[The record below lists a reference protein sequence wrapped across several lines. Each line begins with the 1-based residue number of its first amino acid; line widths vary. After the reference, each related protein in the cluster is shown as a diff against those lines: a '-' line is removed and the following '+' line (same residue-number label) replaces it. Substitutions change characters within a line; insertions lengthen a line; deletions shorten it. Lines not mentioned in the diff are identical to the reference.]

1 MGETS
6 VGASLVADKKT
17 KAPAVETPETD
28 APTWLDR
35 LADSF
40 QPESRGARALGTLMR
55 IVGVTAG
62 LAIAIGLLVGRDPL
76 LRRVGELREAPIK
89 ARFEWP
95 LVKQQ
100 GARPATWVPRVV
112 QDSLVHLVESN
123 VSMNPFDTASLER
136 GRRLLLATGWFESVD
151 TLVRGPNGIITIDA
165 TWRVPVAL
173 VRKNNRDYLV
183 GRDAAPI
190 RIPDGFKPMPG
201 LYVIENPLLEPPVE
215 GGRLAYGTPWS
226 GGDVQA
232 ALDLLD
238 LLKDSPAQQQ
248 ITGIDL
254 AEYLTQDEPKL
265 LIVTDRRTKI
275 VWGSAIGELAP
286 GQVPVERRLARL
298 EQQLRGFGRIDA
310 QQERLEIYTPVVLVD
325 KTAQRG

>member
-1 MGETS
+1 MAE
-6 VGASLVADKKT
+6 KK
-17 KAPAVETPETD
+17 KAPETPED

-35 LADSF
+35 LADNF
-40 QPESRGARALGTLMR
+40 QPDSSGARALGVVMR
-55 IVGVTAG
+55 ILGVTAG
-62 LAIAIGLLVGRDPL
+62 LALAVGLLVGRDPL
-76 LRRVGELREAPIK
+76 LRRVGELRESPVK
-89 ARFEWP
+89 AHFDWP
-95 LVKQQ
+95 LVKQA

-123 VSMNPFDTASLER
+123 VSMNPFDTGSLER

-151 TLVRGPNGIITIDA
+151 RLVRRPGGTIDVDA
-165 TWRVPVAL
+165 TWRIPVAL

-201 LYVIENPLLEPPVE
+201 LYIIENPLLEPPTDA
-215 GGRLAYGTPWS
+215 GKLAYGTPWS

-238 LLKDSPAQQQ
+238 VLKDSPAQRQ

-254 AEYLTQDEPKL
+254 SEYLTQDEPKL
-265 LIVTDRRTKI
+265 LIVTDRRTRI

-286 GQVPVERRLARL
+286 GQVPIERRIARL

-310 QQERLEIYTPVVLVD
+310 QQDRLEIYTPVVLVD

>member
-1 MGETS
+1 MAEK
-6 VGASLVADKKT
+6 KKT
-17 KAPAVETPETD
+17 PEADT
-28 APTWLDR
+28 AEPGPSWLDR
-35 LADSF
+35 LADKF
-40 QPESRGARALGTLMR
+40 QPESPGARALGATMR
-55 IVGVTAG
+55 IAGVTAG
-62 LAIAIGLLVGRDPL
+62 LALAVGLLVGRDPL
-76 LRRVGELREAPIK
+76 VKRVGQLREAPISVH
-89 ARFEWP
+89 FEWP
-95 LVKQQ
+95 LVKQSA
-100 GARPATWVPRVV
+100 ARPATWVPRVV

-123 VSMNPFDTASLER
+123 VSMDPFDAASLER
-136 GRRLLLATGWFESVD
+136 GRKLLLSTGWFESVD
-151 TLVRGPNGIITIDA
+151 CLQRKPGGEIHVTA
-165 TWRVPVAL
+165 SWRIPVAL
-173 VRKNNRDYLV
+173 VRKNDRDYLV

-190 RIPDGFKPMPG
+190 RIPDGFKPMTG
-201 LYVIENPLLEPPVE
+201 LYVIENPLLEPPTE
-215 GGRLAYGTPWS
+215 NGKLAYGTPWS

-238 LLKDSPAQQQ
+238 VLKDSPAQQQ

-254 AEYLTQDEPKL
+254 AEYLTKDEPKL

-286 GQVPVERRLARL
+286 GQVPIERRIARL

>member
-1 MGETS
+1 MAEKNT
-6 VGASLVADKKT
+6 
-17 KAPAVETPETD
+17 APDNTED

-35 LADSF
+35 LADKF
-40 QPESRGARALGTLMR
+40 EPESSGARALGVLVR
-55 IVGVTAG
+55 IVGVTLG
-62 LAIAIGLLVGRDPL
+62 LGIAVGLLVGRDPL

-89 ARFEWP
+89 VHFDWP

-100 GARPATWVPRVV
+100 GPKPATWVPRVV
-112 QDSLVHLVESN
+112 QDSLVQLVEAN

-136 GRRLLLATGWFESVD
+136 GRRLLMSTGWFESVD
-151 TLVRGPNGIITIDA
+151 RVVRRAGGTIDIDA

-173 VRKNNRDYLV
+173 VRKNNRDYLI
-183 GRDAAPI
+183 GSDAAPI

-201 LYVIENPLLEPPVE
+201 LYVIQNPLLEPPAE
-215 GGRLAYGTPWS
+215 AGKLAYGTPWS

-232 ALDLLD
+232 ALNLLL

-254 AEYLTQDEPKL
+254 SEYLTKEEPKL
-265 LIVTDRRTKI
+265 LIVTDRGTKI

-286 GQVPVERRLARL
+286 GQVPIERRLARL